1 MPKCRFGLFVHDI
14 TVCVAQ
20 PNFLLVGEF
29 KRFRSLSATSAL
41 YILYDSTVFYGV
53 TFFHFCIEKIKVK
66 IVLKTLTKQKMTTF
80 NISDFNFEH
89 NNQSS
94 ESSEPS
100 INLGLDESVN
110 LQFEPEAEFD
120 FEEDEVLSGCPEAEI
135 FENLCINL
143 FQQLQISGLSR
154 DKINMVNKSLVNL
167 LELTMTIVGHQDTE
181 SNNLN
186 ACFRVLID
194 IIKSQSTDYKRE
206 STSRNSDFYV
216 GAIPVVYGSKFVQ
229 VRRNNRPVHINKPLV
244 MYVVPI
250 KSTIQ
255 ALFRNQIFRESYF
268 NGHQCEEGVISNF
281 CCGSAFSSGSF
292 SAIRQKNALRIQL
305 YCDTMNL
312 SDALKQ
318 NANDHKMGAVYF
330 RILNLHPLVLSQLRN
345 IHLLGKLSEC
355 PQ

>member
-1 MPKCRFGLFVHDI
+1 
-14 TVCVAQ
+14 
-20 PNFLLVGEF
+20 
-29 KRFRSLSATSAL
+29 
-41 YILYDSTVFYGV
+41 
-53 TFFHFCIEKIKVK
+53 
-66 IVLKTLTKQKMTTF
+66 MTTF

-100 INLGLDESVN
+100 ILGLDETVN

-120 FEEDEVLSGCPEAEI
+120 FEEDEILSGCPEAEI
-135 FENLCINL
+135 FENTCLNL

-154 DKINMVNKSLVNL
+154 DKVNMVNKSLINL
-167 LELTMTIVGHQDTE
+167 FELTMSIVGQQDAE
-181 SNNLN
+181 RNNLN
-186 ACFRVLID
+186 AYFRVLID

-206 STSRNSDFYV
+206 NTSTHSDFYV
-216 GAIPVVYGSKFVQ
+216 EAIPVVYGSKFVQ

-255 ALFRNQIFRESYF
+255 ALFRSPIFRESYF
-268 NGHQCEEGVISNF
+268 NGHQCEEGVIKNF
-281 CCGSAFSSGSF
+281 CCASASSTGSF
-292 SAIRQKNALRIQL
+292 SAIRQKNPLRIQL

-312 SDALKQ
+312 CDALKQ

-345 IHLLGKLSEC
+345 IHLLGQL
-355 PQ
+355 